1 MSPKFATFLKGKT
14 LIAGLFNISPFSLR
28 PGNLIGSLGLFHEV
42 IAKNVLVKWKEI
54 ALVFGCHGDSDEV
67 ATERRVWLL

>member
-1 MSPKFATFLKGKT
+1 MF
-14 LIAGLFNISPFSLR
+14 IAGPLNISSGAFSLR
-28 PGNLIGSLGLFHEV
+28 PGNLICSLSPFHEV

-67 ATERRVWLL
+67 ATQRSVWLDSPLL

>member
-1 MSPKFATFLKGKT
+1 M
-14 LIAGLFNISPFSLR
+14 LIAGLFNINLGVFSLR
-28 PGNLIGSLGLFHEV
+28 PGNLICSLGPFHEV

-54 ALVFGCHGDSDEV
+54 ALVLGCHGDSDEV